1 MLVQQL
7 SFRSHNTFQI
17 FVLGITLPNITLE
30 RYNAVS
36 YTNSF
41 TRIYNI
47 GRVQNEVAITCK
59 IWVSTRRVKQ
69 TSHKRVY
76 KNIIRRLVK
85 VIVSVYN
92 ERLYDV
98 YRVIHILSSPARF
111 HSRLN
116 GACFWKNVHGDLKI
130 THSKR
135 VLSLRDN

>member
-59 IWVSTRRVKQ
+59 I
-69 TSHKRVY
+69 
-76 KNIIRRLVK
+76 
-85 VIVSVYN
+85 
-92 ERLYDV
+92 
-98 YRVIHILSSPARF
+98 
-111 HSRLN
+111 
-116 GACFWKNVHGDLKI
+116 
-130 THSKR
+130 
-135 VLSLRDN
+135 